1 MKTFKVMLLLTAL
14 LLALGA
20 CTRKDNLTGTNWS
33 DVEAIII
40 EDAASLEG
48 GFSFA
53 PDTLV
58 SIKTGRKSLLV
69 GNWQGSHASSLI
81 RFSGLPTETILDTYS
96 TLQDARLDLVVL
108 RRDSVT
114 RNPLNLK
121 IYKVNRTFTD
131 PDSLL
136 ATDYEYVADAV
147 VPATIASSDTIS
159 VDLAPE
165 LIKNWQTDADS
176 TGLNFLI
183 APEDGV
189 EGFAELRLGGTSQGS
204 KLSYTYKATAEAED
218 AEFGSYSSLETYS
231 FSHPGTT
238 PSADTWRLS
247 NFNPQRMYVD
257 IQPQY
262 TLYKDN
268 DGNILSEDDLKRV
281 NINKAELVLFIDKDK
296 ANLHNAHSYY
306 VNALL
311 VKEKPEAPETIDTS
325 NMEAITFAYP
335 LISSAQHDADSLSVN
350 LTPIIQAYTS
360 GKKEA
365 KGIVIMSNY
374 ERKDFGE
381 IEFHHPESAP
391 SGKTPYI
398 RVKYTPPYL

>member
-1 MKTFKVMLLLTAL
+1 MKTFKVILLLSAL
-14 LLALGA
+14 LLVLGA
-20 CTRKDNLTGTNWS
+20 CTKKNNLTGTNWS
-33 DVEAIII
+33 DVKAIIM
-40 EDAASLEG
+40 EDATSLEG

-81 RFSGLPTETILDTYS
+81 RFSALPTETILDTYTS
-96 TLQDARLDLVVL
+96 LQDAKLDLVVL
-108 RRDSVT
+108 RRDSET

-121 IYKVNRTFTD
+121 IYKVNRTFTE
-131 PDSLL
+131 PDSLS

-147 VPATIASSDTIS
+147 VPGTLTSSDTIS
-159 VDLAPE
+159 VALPAE

-183 APEDGV
+183 APEEGV
-189 EGFAELRLGGTSQGS
+189 EGFAELRLSSSTQGS

-218 AEFGSYSSLETYS
+218 AVFNSFSSLETYS
-231 FSHPGTT
+231 YSHPEAT
-238 PSADTWRLS
+238 PVADTWRLS

-257 IQPQY
+257 IQPDF

-268 DGNILSEDDLKRV
+268 DGNTLSAEDLKRV

-296 ANLHNAHSYY
+296 ANLHNAFSYF
-306 VNALL
+306 VSAFL
-311 VKEKPEAPETIDTS
+311 VKEKPQTPETIDTD

-335 LISSAQHDADSLSVN
+335 LTSSAQHDADSLCVN
-350 LTPIIQAYTS
+350 ITPIIQAYTS

-381 IEFHHPESAP
+381 IEFHHPNSAP
-391 SGKTPYI
+391 GDKTPYI
-398 RVKYTPPYL
+398 RVKYTPPFL